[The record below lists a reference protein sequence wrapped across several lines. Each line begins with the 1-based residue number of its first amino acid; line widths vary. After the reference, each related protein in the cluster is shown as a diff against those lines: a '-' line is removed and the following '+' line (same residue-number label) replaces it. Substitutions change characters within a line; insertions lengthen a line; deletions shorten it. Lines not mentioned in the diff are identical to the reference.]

1 MNMSD
6 YRRVNTS
13 PERVFNEKEARQ
25 IVDEILSYMNKDGHA
40 RVQVSSWWGAGQQ
53 WARNRAALNADQR
66 EVTVIVSRQ
75 FRNIMGSAITNQ
87 TDSKSLRGIVQH
99 MDYYAARWPNKVPPD
114 MITTRAASDVRGADV
129 WADETYNRSVIDN
142 AAAIEE
148 LTQLSERENLVSSG
162 YMETTGASSLTFTRD
177 EWGRAEYEWGMVTQ
191 AQCSA
196 TVRHPKGVGSAW
208 VGNTSFSV
216 NRVSP
221 SEIALRAFEKC
232 KQALNPVRLE
242 PGRYQAILEPAA
254 TATMV
259 GLFMRMFIR
268 SSPEEFAKGPMFL
281 GVDSS
286 INRYRSKLGL
296 RIIDER
302 LSISHDP
309 AHEYFGTHVA
319 PLHKKVDFVKNGILA
334 GLTTHYL
341 AHLNETSDI
350 YPVFPTSSYRVSG
363 GDTSIEDMISSTKRG
378 LLVARLAQPESLDD
392 DSGLYM
398 GVTRDGLW
406 LIENGQITRAVRNF
420 RWTESPLFALN
431 NVEQIGVEEQV
442 FDPVLSRNPFGNSS
456 YSLSLNNVVVPPLKV
471 NDFSFTS
478 TIDAI

>member
-1 MNMSD
+1 MSYD
-6 YRRVNTS
+6 IKDDTS
-13 PERVFNEKEARQ
+13 SERVFNEKEARR
-25 IVDEILSYMNKDGHA
+25 IVDEVVSYMSKDGRAH
-40 RVQVSSWWGAGQQ
+40 VQVSSWWGAGQQ
-53 WARNRAALNADQR
+53 WARNRAALNSDQR
-66 EVTVIVSRQ
+66 EVTVTVA
-75 FRNIMGSAITNQ
+75 RNLRNVFGRAVTNQ
-87 TDSKSLRGIVQH
+87 TDSKSLRGIAQH
-99 MDYYAARWPNKVPPD
+99 MDYYASRWPNKLPPD
-114 MITTRAASDVRGADV
+114 MITTEPKSDAKGAQV
-129 WADETYNRSVIDN
+129 WSDETYNRSVIDN

-148 LTQLSERENLVSSG
+148 LTKLSERDDLVSSG
-162 YMETTGASSLTFTRD
+162 YMETTGSTSLTFTRD
-177 EWGRAEYEWGMVTQ
+177 EWGRTEYEWGMVTQ

-216 NRVSP
+216 ARVSP
-221 SEIALRAFEKC
+221 REIAMLAFEKC
-232 KQALNPVRLE
+232 KQALNPVRIE

-254 TATMV
+254 SATMV

-268 SSPEEFAKGPMFL
+268 STPEEFAQGPMFL
-281 GVDSS
+281 GVDNS

-309 AHEYFGTHVA
+309 VHEYFGTHVA
-319 PLHKKVDFVKNGILA
+319 PLHKKVDFVRNGILA
-334 GLTTHYL
+334 GLTSHYL

-350 YPVFPTSSYRVSG
+350 HPVFPSSSYRMSG
-363 GDTSIEDMISSTKRG
+363 GDTSMEDMISSTKRG
-378 LLVARLAQPESLDD
+378 LLVARLAQPEVIDSE
-392 DSGLYM
+392 SGLYV

-420 RWTESPLFALN
+420 RWTESPLFVFN
-431 NVEQIGVEEQV
+431 NVEQVGIEEQV
-442 FDPVLSRNPFGNSS
+442 FDPVLSRNPFGNDS
-456 YSLSLNNVVVPPLKV
+456 YSLSLNNVVVPSLKV